1 MTAKIVKLNP
11 KFKVCP
17 NCEEEAI
24 YIEDGFNCCM
34 DCGYSEYNGKKD
46 KIYNTFLVRDIDC
59 GGIIE

>member
-1 MTAKIVKLNP
+1 MEAKIVKLYP

-17 NCEEEAI
+17 NCKEESI
-24 YIEDGFNCCM
+24 YIEDGFDCCM
-34 DCGYSEYNGKKD
+34 ECGYSECNGNFG